1 MPSGLCRVRGCNGH
15 VCLLTETNLCRN
27 ASWHG
32 KLREQY
38 WQRWV
43 LSVIQNPSQAKL
55 LVAGVLSEEHNQNWY
70 SSLLSETQRVGFP
83 TVICFM

>member
-1 MPSGLCRVRGCNGH
+1 M
-15 VCLLTETNLCRN
+15 
-27 ASWHG
+27 
-32 KLREQY
+32 
-38 WQRWV
+38 
-43 LSVIQNPSQAKL
+43 IQNRSQAKL